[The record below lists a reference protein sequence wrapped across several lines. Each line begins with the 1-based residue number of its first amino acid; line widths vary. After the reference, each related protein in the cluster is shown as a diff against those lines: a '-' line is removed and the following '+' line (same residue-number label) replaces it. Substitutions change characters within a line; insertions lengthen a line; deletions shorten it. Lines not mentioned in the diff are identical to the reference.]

1 MLGTL
6 SDNDDDDDDDYDDD
20 DDDGDDGDHQVFTR
34 ERSLEQD
41 LESQSTALSLT

>member
-1 MLGTL
+1 MLRTL
-6 SDNDDDDDDDYDDD
+6 SDNDDDDDDD
-20 DDDGDDGDHQVFTR
+20 DDGDHQVFTR

>member
-1 MLGTL
+1 MTL
-6 SDNDDDDDDDYDDD
+6 SDNDDDDDD
-20 DDDGDDGDHQVFTR
+20 DDGDHQVFTR

>member
-1 MLGTL
+1 MLMTL
-6 SDNDDDDDDDYDDD
+6 SDNDDD

>member
-1 MLGTL
+1 MLMTL
-6 SDNDDDDDDDYDDD
+6 SDDDD
-20 DDDGDDGDHQVFTR
+20 DDDGDDDGGDHQVFTR

>member
-1 MLGTL
+1 MLMTL
-6 SDNDDDDDDDYDDD
+6 SDNN
-20 DDDGDDGDHQVFTR
+20 DGNDDDGDHQVFTR

>member
-1 MLGTL
+1 MTL
-6 SDNDDDDDDDYDDD
+6 SDNDDDDDDDD
-20 DDDGDDGDHQVFTR
+20 DDGDHQVFTR

>member
-1 MLGTL
+1 MLRTL
-6 SDNDDDDDDDYDDD
+6 SDNDDDDDDD
-20 DDDGDDGDHQVFTR
+20 DDGDQQVFTR

>member
-1 MLGTL
+1 MLMTL
-6 SDNDDDDDDDYDDD
+6 SDNNDGN
-20 DDDGDDGDHQVFTR
+20 DDDGDQQVFTR

>member
-1 MLGTL
+1 MLMTL
-6 SDNDDDDDDDYDDD
+6 SDNDDDE
-20 DDDGDDGDHQVFTR
+20 DDGDRDDDDGDHQVFTR

>member
-1 MLGTL
+1 MMMTL
-6 SDNDDDDDDDYDDD
+6 SDNDDDDDGDD
-20 DDDGDDGDHQVFTR
+20 DDGDHQVFTR